1 MIVMMIMIKGSVVYM
16 AGKGGYDGRRDGGRV
31 RGMEGEKKGGRRE
44 CEGNKG
50 VRDK

>member
-1 MIVMMIMIKGSVVYM
+1 MIMMMIVMMIMIKGSVVYM
-16 AGKGGYDGRRDGGRV
+16 AGKGGYDGRR
-31 RGMEGEKKGGRRE
+31 E